1 MTRETERSLSPAA
14 PTGNLAKTVLCG
26 GMVQPVSIC
35 SQIKWVQPDDCRLV
49 ADNSG
54 SFANN
59 PGLTPSIDALN
70 SGREIAMIASR
81 SDYDCRLLHLQT

>member
-1 MTRETERSLSPAA
+1 MTRKTERSLSPAA
-14 PTGNLAKTVLCG
+14 PAGNLAKTEPSVG
-26 GMVQPVSIC
+26 AARPASIC
-35 SQIKWVQPDDCRLV
+35 SQIKWVHPDDCKLV

-70 SGREIAMIASR
+70 SGRESR
-81 SDYDCRLLHLQT
+81 